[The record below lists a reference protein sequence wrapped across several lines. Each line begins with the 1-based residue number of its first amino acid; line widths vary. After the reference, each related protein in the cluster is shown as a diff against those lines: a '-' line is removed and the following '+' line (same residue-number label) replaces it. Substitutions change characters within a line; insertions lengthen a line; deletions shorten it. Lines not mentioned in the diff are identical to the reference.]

1 MSGIDLQ
8 GYDAV
13 RVNTCICYRS
23 AEIAVRAAGDGG
35 QKQYE
40 FVCSSES
47 PVENRWLWDDAK
59 GQYYYGT
66 EVLLH
71 GPENVDMS
79 WISSGNAPFL
89 KDHELD
95 EQVGVITGAVLE
107 NRVMKV
113 TGLKF
118 SRSVDGVEIQQDIDD
133 GIRKN
138 VSIGYVIQEVV
149 EVQVPRGTTPG
160 VYHVTKWKVYEVS
173 SVSIPAVDSVGFG
186 RSAGK
191 RVLFDAV
198 CYRVRE
204 DGDHFKTG
212 EGSMGDEAL
221 GVRGVAAEG
230 VQSLVVHE
238 VDRDLDRIG
247 QVAELNRE
255 LFGGGVDIA
264 TRAIATKASFDEFWR
279 EYQPALLAESQRQ
292 ATVKIGMTDKDKR
305 QFSLIRLS
313 RALDVTDHDVSM
325 KDAGFEVEVSQEY
338 CKQRGISAQ
347 RGGVV
352 IPLEAIPMMGRA
364 AITSSANGAGVVQ
377 DIHSGEVIE
386 YLRAQSVLAQAG
398 ARFINGLV
406 GKFDMGRIGVGST
419 AYWVGETV
427 ETDSDVTASSL
438 DIDLL
443 QFTIKTIGAWQ
454 GITRQMAKQTSID
467 VEGIVRGD
475 LYQSLA
481 DGIDKAGLVGSG
493 SSNQP
498 TGICYTSGV
507 GTKAFAT
514 AQTPLWAEVVA
525 METAVAEANGLRGSL
540 AYVASPTLIGLMKG
554 TQRATS
560 LDFVVEG
567 NECNGYPILRST
579 NAIKSTVKNIIFGN
593 WQELMVGSWG
603 GLEIVVDPYT
613 YSRKGV
619 VGLTAFQDVDI
630 QLRHAASFIYTT
642 N

>member
-1 MSGIDLQ
+1 MDIDLQ
-8 GYDAV
+8 GYEAV
-13 RVNTCICYRS
+13 KVRTGICYRS
-23 AEIAVRAAGDGG
+23 AEIVVRAAGDSE
-35 QKQYE
+35 QKQYD
-40 FVCSSES
+40 FVCSSEA
-47 PVENRWLWDDAK
+47 PVENRWLWDEENE
-59 GQYYYGT
+59 QYYYGT

-95 EQVGVITGAVLE
+95 EQVGVITGAVIE
-107 NRVMKV
+107 DRRMRV

-118 SRSVDGVEIQQDIDD
+118 SRSVDGVEMQQDIDD

-138 VSIGYVIQEVV
+138 VSIGYIIQEIV
-149 EVQVPRGTTPG
+149 EVQAARGNSPG
-160 VYHVTKWKVYEVS
+160 VYHATKWKPYEVS

-198 CYRVRE
+198 CYRVRA
-204 DGDHFKTG
+204 DKFSTG
-212 EGSMGDEAL
+212 EDMAGNESEGM
-221 GVRGVAAEG
+221 GVATGGAQLLE
-230 VQSLVVHE
+230 VHG

-247 QVAELNRE
+247 QVAELNRAI
-255 LFGGGVDIA
+255 FQGGVDIA
-264 TRAIATKASFDEFWR
+264 TRAIASKLTFDEFWK

-313 RALDVTDHDVSM
+313 RALDVTDHDVTM

-338 CKQRGISAQ
+338 CKARGISAQ

-352 IPLEAIPMMGRA
+352 IPLEAIPMQGRA
-364 AITSSANGAGVVQ
+364 AIISSTTGAGAVQ
-377 DIHSGEVIE
+377 EIHSGEVIE

-406 GKFDMGRIGVGST
+406 GKFDMGRVGVGST
-419 AYWVGETV
+419 AYWVGEV
-427 ETDSDVTASSL
+427 DETGSDVTASSL

-454 GITRQMAKQTSID
+454 GITRQMGKQTSLD

-475 LYQSLA
+475 LYQALA

-507 GTKAFAT
+507 GTRAFAT
-514 AQTPLWAEVVA
+514 AQTPLWSDMVLL
-525 METAVAEANGLRGSL
+525 ETTVAEANGLRGSL

-560 LDFVVEG
+560 LNFVVEG

-579 NAIKSTVKNIIFGN
+579 NAIKSTVKNVIFGN

-613 YSRKGV
+613 YARKGV